1 MLIKRISIYQEFH
14 CIGADCPVSCCRGW
28 KIPINHEIYLKYLH
42 QKGLFGAVLKLLMI
56 KKEDLVSF
64 RNSLKRCPFWGL
76 DHLCTIQK
84 KYGTDYMPLVC
95 VQFPRQL
102 YHLDFFCEETLYL
115 ACPEAARL
123 FLKSVEENQPFLF
136 EETTG
141 EVHYPVHTTNDD
153 EAFLNYL
160 VKSRTELIELL
171 YQGFDF
177 DYTAI
182 QHYGR
187 DAQNACLSKLP
198 LPSPL
203 DYLSETQE
211 YILFDCTLL
220 NYLFL
225 NGFYHPMLKK
235 SSLLL
240 FKLCKKYIN
249 NICNLHE
256 RNPKAAEK
264 KRSELIRTFQNKV
277 PNSDRLLNR
286 YFEYY
291 LQTNFLDI
299 FEDYSFSKHL
309 FLGAAKTAMLQIFI
323 GLYAEDKKMVTNEEL
338 STIIAVFE
346 RRSPQIEDAI
356 KISLPSST
364 RIRSVTGPRITPP
377 IP

>member
-56 KKEDLVSF
+56 KKKILSHFEIHWNDAPFGVSITSVPYRKNMERIICRLYVSNF
-64 RNSLKRCPFWGL
+64 QGSLHQLTFLRGNTISGLPWSSQTLSQICGRKPAISVWRNNRW
-76 DHLCTIQK
+76 
-84 KYGTDYMPLVC
+84 
-95 VQFPRQL
+95 
-102 YHLDFFCEETLYL
+102 
-115 ACPEAARL
+115 
-123 FLKSVEENQPFLF
+123 
-136 EETTG
+136 
-141 EVHYPVHTTNDD
+141 
-153 EAFLNYL
+153 
-160 VKSRTELIELL
+160 
-171 YQGFDF
+171 
-177 DYTAI
+177 
-182 QHYGR
+182 
-187 DAQNACLSKLP
+187 
-198 LPSPL
+198 SPL
-203 DYLSETQE
+203 SSSYNKWWWSFFKLFGKIKNRTDWTAVSRIWIWLHCNSALWTWCSKCLPFQTSSSQPSWLFSETQE
-211 YILFDCTLL
+211 YILFDCALL
-220 NYLFL
+220 NHLFL
-225 NGFYHPMLKK
+225 NGFYHPMLRK
-235 SSLLL
+235 SSPLL

-249 NICNLHE
+249 NICNLFK

-299 FEDYSFSKHL
+299 FEDYSFSKHV

-323 GLYAEDKKMVTNEEL
+323 GLYAENKKAVTNEDL

-346 RRSPQIEDAI
+346 RRAPQIEDAI